1 MLLPNY
7 TVAMLVGGLLRIA
20 NEQGRQHEPTLSQ
33 QNYEMY
39 VQHVLENLEKFEEK
53 KIVENDKIS
62 FCHISMIKKTSLENT
77 DTNTIS

>member
-20 NEQGRQHEPTLSQ
+20 NEQGRQQEPTLSQ

-39 VQHVLENLEKFEEK
+39 VQHVLENLKKFEEK
-53 KIVENDKIS
+53 KNCGK
-62 FCHISMIKKTSLENT
+62 
-77 DTNTIS
+77 